1 MRIGYDAKRAVQN
14 NTGLGN
20 YSRHIIETLSVCYPE
35 HSLLLFSPKKKENPR
50 LDTLKSRKN
59 VRFIFPSGIWRFLSS
74 FWRIS
79 ALKSDLKK
87 HSIDIFHGLS
97 NELPLGTNK
106 AGIKS
111 VVTIHDLIFL
121 RYPRLYK
128 PVDRLIYRLKFSY
141 ACRYAD
147 KIIAVSECTKKDI
160 ISFFNIPADKIEV
173 VYQGCHP
180 NFLKPVPQEKKNK
193 IIRKYHLADQFVLC
207 VGSIEP
213 RKNLMLAVRSL
224 SEIKSDVCMV
234 AIGKRTSYQ
243 NSVEEF
249 VRKNGLSERVFIYNQ
264 IPFEELPAFYQL
276 ATVFVLPSVYEGF
289 GIPVIEALS
298 SGLPVIAATGSCLE
312 EAGGE
317 HSLYVDPYDHQS
329 LANQINRVLN
339 DPELAFTMAEKGK
352 QYVCRFSDQQTAQKL
367 LQVYDQL
374 IRRDS

>member
-20 YSRHIIETLSVCYPE
+20 YSRHIIETLSGYYPE
-35 HSLLLFSPKKKENPR
+35 TSLLLFSPKKKENPR
-50 LDTLKSRKN
+50 LDVLKSRKN
-59 VRFIFPSGIWRFLSS
+59 VRFIFPSGIWRLLSS

-79 ALKSDLKK
+79 AIKPDLKK

-97 NELPLGTNK
+97 NELPFGTK
-106 AGIKS
+106 KTGIKS

-121 RYPRLYK
+121 RYPGLYK
-128 PVDRLIYRLKFSY
+128 PLDRMIYRLKFSY
-141 ACRYAD
+141 ACRNAD
-147 KIIAVSECTKKDI
+147 KIIAVSECTKRDI
-160 ISFFNIPADKIEV
+160 VSFFNIPSEKVEV

-180 NFLKPVPQEKKNK
+180 DFLKPVAQEKKN
-193 IIRKYHLADQFVLC
+193 RVRGKYQLADKFILY

-224 SEIKSDVCMV
+224 SEINRHVRLV

-243 NSVEEF
+243 TSVEEF
-249 VRKNGLSERVFIYNQ
+249 VGKNGLSDRVKILNR
-264 IPFEELPAFYQL
+264 ISFEELPSFYQL
-276 ATVFVLPSVYEGF
+276 ASVFVYPSFFEGF

-317 HSLYVDPYDHQS
+317 HSLYIDPHDHQA
-329 LANQINRVLN
+329 LAKQINKVLN
-339 DPELAFTMAEKGK
+339 DPDLAAAMAEKGK
-352 QYVCRFSDQQTAQKL
+352 QYVQRFSAHHTAKEL
-367 LQVYDQL
+367 SRIYKEVL
-374 IRRDS
+374 SF